1 MLEESWPKIIGR
13 GASETARPQAGV
25 DKNKAKETWHGLNFC
40 LVVPSLREKRAAVQ
54 SVRKQSGRVASNS
67 FENPVWRAL
76 AASLHRF
83 ATI

>member
-54 SVRKQSGRVASNS
+54 SAVSYTHLTLPTKLEV
-67 FENPVWRAL
+67 
-76 AASLHRF
+76 
-83 ATI
+83 